1 MSSSRE
7 RQCASTVFM
16 VRPASFGW
24 NPQTQASNRFQAR
37 PVVEDTGL
45 SERALR
51 EFDAAVERLCA
62 AQLAVR
68 VFADRPTP
76 ACPDAVFPNNWVS
89 LHADGT
95 AILYPLLA
103 ATRRMER
110 RLDILLQLEQAGGF
124 AVRRLVD
131 LTHHELAGRYLEG
144 TGSVVFDHV
153 GRVAYACLSPRTD
166 VDVLQELCSEIG
178 YRPVGFTAT
187 DGHGVPIYHTNV
199 MMTIG
204 EDFALVCAE
213 AVAARERSSL
223 LDVLQAEGRM
233 QVSITR
239 EEMSSFAGN
248 QLQLRDRQGR
258 RVLVASARGWRSL
271 SASARLALE
280 SSSDEVVTLD
290 IPTIEAVGG
299 GSARCMLAEVFLP
312 QRDERSV

>member
-1 MSSSRE
+1 MI
-7 RQCASTVFM
+7 
-16 VRPASFGW
+16 RPASFGW

-37 PVVEDTGL
+37 PAADDAGL
-45 SERALR
+45 SDRALR

-62 AQLAVR
+62 AQLDLR
-68 VFADRPTP
+68 VFADRPIP
-76 ACPDAVFPNNWVS
+76 ACPDAVFPNNWLS

-95 AILYPLLA
+95 VILYPLLA
-103 ATRRMER
+103 ATRRLER
-110 RLDILLQLEQAGGF
+110 RLDVLLQLEQAGGF

-144 TGSVVFDHV
+144 TGSVVFDHL

-166 VDVLQELCSEIG
+166 AGVLEELCGEIA
-178 YRPVGFTAT
+178 YRPISFAAT
-187 DGHGVPIYHTNV
+187 DGHGVPVYHTNV

-213 AVAARERSSL
+213 AVAAQERSNL
-223 LDVLQAEGRM
+223 LDALQAEGRTL
-233 QVSITR
+233 VSITR

-258 RVLVASARGWRSL
+258 RVLVTSAHGWRSL
-271 SASARLALE
+271 SAAARLALE
-280 SSSDEVVTLD
+280 SRTDEVVTLD

-312 QRDERSV
+312 QREELSV